1 MILSWTDN
9 VRRHEKKETAWVAS
23 KRSPVG
29 GVRLVARSLT
39 RSSQSCERTGC
50 HGFVPNGH
58 LNLGSRPEFAYTRTG
73 NTMPTSA
80 VYIGI
85 DVAKATFDVGS
96 SERLLLQKVANAS
109 AGHRQVIDYLRGK
122 SVALIV
128 IESTGIYGADLVRAL
143 ILAGLPVAVV
153 QPGRVRYFARSLNIL
168 AKTDAID
175 AVVLA
180 RFAEATKPRLYAL
193 PPENLVRLRA
203 LSDRR
208 DQVVDDRV
216 REQNRLEACRDPVIA
231 KDLKASIT
239 RLEKAEV
246 KLDKA
251 IVVVIAEDPALK
263 TKSDLL
269 QNESGIGPQTAAIL
283 LAQLP
288 ELGTVNRQEI
298 GALAGIVP
306 YDRSSGTSDGK
317 RHIYG
322 GRERVRRALYMAT
335 LAACRFNQQIAD
347 FYQHLI
353 KRGKLEK
360 VARIACARKLLV
372 RLNAVLANA
381 AKPKPQEPVMA

>member
-1 MILSWTDN
+1 
-9 VRRHEKKETAWVAS
+9 
-23 KRSPVG
+23 
-29 GVRLVARSLT
+29 
-39 RSSQSCERTGC
+39 
-50 HGFVPNGH
+50 
-58 LNLGSRPEFAYTRTG
+58 
-73 NTMPTSA
+73 MPTPA

>member
-1 MILSWTDN
+1 
-9 VRRHEKKETAWVAS
+9 
-23 KRSPVG
+23 
-29 GVRLVARSLT
+29 
-39 RSSQSCERTGC
+39 
-50 HGFVPNGH
+50 
-58 LNLGSRPEFAYTRTG
+58 
-73 NTMPTSA
+73 MPTSSI
-80 VYIGI
+80 YIGI
-85 DVAKATFDVGS
+85 DVAKATLDVGS
-96 SERLLLQKVANAS
+96 SERLLLQKVPNTS
-109 AGHRQVIDYLRGK
+109 AGHRQVIDLLRGL
-122 SVALIV
+122 SVALIA
-128 IESTGIYGADLVRAL
+128 IESTGIYGMELVRAL

-153 QPGRVRYFARSLNIL
+153 QPGRVRHFAKSLSIL

-175 AVVLA
+175 ARVLA

-193 PPENLVRLRA
+193 PAENLTRLRA

-208 DQVVDDRV
+208 DQVVEDRV
-216 REQNRLEACRDPVIA
+216 REENRLEACLDSTIA
-231 KDLKASIT
+231 KDLKASVT

-251 IVVVIAEDPALK
+251 IAVVIAEDPILK

-306 YDRSSGTSDGK
+306 YDHASGTHDGK

-335 LAACRFNQQIAD
+335 LAACRFNEQITT
-347 FYQHLI
+347 FYLQLI
-353 KRGKLEK
+353 KRGKQDK

-372 RLNAVLANA
+372 RLNTVLANA
-381 AKPKPQEPVMA
+381 AKTKPQEPAMA

>member
-1 MILSWTDN
+1 
-9 VRRHEKKETAWVAS
+9 
-23 KRSPVG
+23 
-29 GVRLVARSLT
+29 
-39 RSSQSCERTGC
+39 
-50 HGFVPNGH
+50 
-58 LNLGSRPEFAYTRTG
+58 
-73 NTMPTSA
+73 MPTSA

-96 SERLLLQKVANAS
+96 SERLLLQKVANTN
-109 AGHRQVIDYLRGK
+109 AGHRQVIDYLRGR

-231 KDLKASIT
+231 KDLKASIA

-251 IVVVIAEDPALK
+251 MVVVIAEDPALK

-347 FYQHLI
+347 FYQRLI
-353 KRGKLEK
+353 KRGKQDK
-360 VARIACARKLLV
+360 VVRIACARKLLV
-372 RLNAVLANA
+372 RLNTVLANA
-381 AKPKPQEPVMA
+381 AKPKPQETVMA